1 MRLEPKPAPSM
12 LTTLAYPAGAIVATF
27 IIASLLVLAA
37 GASPFSVLALVLKG
51 AAGSQFAIL
60 ETLTRATP
68 LIFTGLAVAVAFRAR
83 LWNIGAEAQLYAGGV
98 ITVVLGTGALPLP
111 APILIPLIMI
121 AAMAAGA
128 LLLLGPAILKTRFG
142 VDEVVTTLLLNF
154 IMILFVSFLLEGIL
168 KDPMGMGWPQSQ
180 RVVADAQLS
189 RLVPRTRLH
198 MGFIIALIA
207 AVAVWVVMV
216 KTTLGYEMRAV
227 GNNPEAARFA
237 GIPVNRVLMKTA
249 LLSGGLAALAGFCEV
264 AGLKGNLTLDLSP
277 GFGYTGIVV
286 AMLAMLNP
294 LGVVAAAIFVAGIFV
309 GADAMSRTAGVP
321 SYIAQVMVATALLT
335 MVVAIMLARF
345 RIRWR

>member
-1 MRLEPKPAPSM
+1 MRLEAKPAP
-12 LTTLAYPAGAIVATF
+12 TLAVTLLFPLGAVAATVLLS
-27 IIASLLVLAA
+27 SLLVLAA
-37 GASPFSVLALVLKG
+37 GASPFSVFGLVVKG
-51 AAGSQFAIL
+51 AAGSPFAL
-60 ETLTRATP
+60 VETLTRATP

-83 LWNIGAEAQLYAGGV
+83 LWNIGAEAQLYAGAV

-111 APILIPLIMI
+111 APILVPLLLIVS
-121 AAMAAGA
+121 MAAGG

-154 IMILFVSFLLEGIL
+154 IMLLFVSMLLEGVL
-168 KDPMGMGWPQSQ
+168 KDPMGLGWPQSQ
-180 RVVADAQLS
+180 RVVAEARLP
-189 RLVPRTRLH
+189 RLVQGWRLH
-198 MGFIIALIA
+198 AGFLVAVVA
-207 AVAVWVVMV
+207 AAAVWVVMK

-227 GNNPEAARFA
+227 GQNAEAARFA

-249 LLSGGLAALAGFCEV
+249 ILSGGLAALAGFSEV

-294 LGVVAAAIFVAGIFV
+294 LGVVLAAIFVAGIFV

-321 SYIAQVMVATALLT
+321 SYIAEVMVATALLT
-335 MVVAIMLARF
+335 MVVAIMLTRF
-345 RIRWR
+345 RVRWR

>member
-1 MRLEPKPAPSM
+1 MRLEPKPAPS
-12 LTTLAYPAGAIVATF
+12 LAVTLAYPAGAVAATF
-27 IIASLLVLAA
+27 VIASLLVLAA
-37 GASPFSVLALVLKG
+37 GASPLSVFALVVKG
-51 AAGSQFAIL
+51 AAGSRFAIL

-98 ITVVLGTGALPLP
+98 VTVVLGTGALPLP
-111 APILIPLIMI
+111 APILIPLIMV

-128 LLLLGPAILKTRFG
+128 ALLAGPAILKTRFG
-142 VDEVVTTLLLNF
+142 VDEVVTTLLFNF
-154 IMILFVSFLLEGIL
+154 IMILFVSMLLEGVL

-180 RVVADAQLS
+180 RVVGDAQLP
-189 RLVPRTRLH
+189 RLIPRTRLH
-198 MGFIIALIA
+198 LGFVIALIA
-207 AVAVWVVMV
+207 AVAVWVVMK
-216 KTTLGYEMRAV
+216 KTALGYEMRAV
-227 GNNPEAARFA
+227 GHSPEAARFA

-249 LLSGGLAALAGFCEV
+249 LLSGGLAALAGFSEV

-321 SYIAQVMVATALLT
+321 SYIAQVMVATSLLT
-335 MVVAIMLARF
+335 MVVAIMLTRF